1 MVMMDGLIVKCF
13 NRFVILSQDQ
23 LLIVKRTL
31 HGNSET
37 KIPRLQ
43 LKLMHNSKTAVEFKG
58 SWLKQGKLSF
68 ADRNLVNLFITTE
81 LKTWSRDL
89 NTILILD
96 KCLFE
101 L

>member
-23 LLIVKRTL
+23 LLIVKRTS

-58 SWLKQGKLSF
+58 SWLKQGKLNF
-68 ADRNLVNLFITTE
+68 ADRNLVNLFITSE

>member
-31 HGNSET
+31 HRNSET

-58 SWLKQGKLSF
+58 SWLKQGKLNF
-68 ADRNLVNLFITTE
+68 ADRNLVNLFITSE

>member
-1 MVMMDGLIVKCF
+1 M
-13 NRFVILSQDQ
+13 
-23 LLIVKRTL
+23 
-31 HGNSET
+31 E
-37 KIPRLQ
+37 IPRLQ

-58 SWLKQGKLSF
+58 SWLKQGKLNF
-68 ADRNLVNLFITTE
+68 ADRNLVNLFITSE

>member
-37 KIPRLQ
+37 KILRLQ
-43 LKLMHNSKTAVEFKG
+43 LKLMHNSKAAVEFKG
-58 SWLKQGKLSF
+58 SWLKQVKLNF
-68 ADRNLVNLFITTE
+68 ADRNVVNLFITSE

>member
-1 MVMMDGLIVKCF
+1 
-13 NRFVILSQDQ
+13 
-23 LLIVKRTL
+23 
-31 HGNSET
+31 
-37 KIPRLQ
+37 
-43 LKLMHNSKTAVEFKG
+43 MHNSKAAVEFKG
-58 SWLKQGKLSF
+58 SWLKQVKLNF
-68 ADRNLVNLFITTE
+68 ADRNVVNLFITSE

>member
-1 MVMMDGLIVKCF
+1 MDGLIVKCF

-37 KIPRLQ
+37 KIQRLQ

-58 SWLKQGKLSF
+58 SWLKQGKLNF
-68 ADRNLVNLFITTE
+68 VDRNVVNFFITSE
-81 LKTWSRDL
+81 LKMWSRDL
-89 NTILILD
+89 NTMLILD
-96 KCLFE
+96 KCLFG